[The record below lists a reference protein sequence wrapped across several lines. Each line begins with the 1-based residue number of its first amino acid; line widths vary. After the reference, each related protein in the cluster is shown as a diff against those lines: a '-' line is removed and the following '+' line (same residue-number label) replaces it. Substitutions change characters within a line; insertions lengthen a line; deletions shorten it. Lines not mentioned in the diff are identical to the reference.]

1 MSKFTKNWRG
11 AGGGGTG
18 AVGGDGGAKR
28 GAGGGGGAGWYD
40 TSSAT
45 LVKTRQG
52 GSLASF
58 GRAKIRFVEFSDD
71 TADSICIAVCDE
83 SLRSAIS
90 GQVKVKICGQILESV
105 GQIELFISFNQ
116 IGSKSRKKSDMFIPD
131 NFEDD
136 DKAFYH
142 EVNRDNGKSKSNY

>member
-1 MSKFTKNWRG
+1 MRG

-18 AVGGDGGAKR
+18 AVGGDGGAKG

-52 GSLASF
+52 GSLANF
-58 GRAKIRFVEFSDD
+58 GRARIRFVEFSDD

-90 GQVKVKICGQILESV
+90 GPGQSEALWSDFRKCWPNRTFH
-105 GQIELFISFNQ
+105 LFQPKGNKREE
-116 IGSKSRKKSDMFIPD
+116 IGHVHPR
-131 NFEDD
+131 
-136 DKAFYH
+136 
-142 EVNRDNGKSKSNY
+142 